1 MSVDDL
7 TLVLDRLAD
16 FDYQSNPTTKAE
28 LRNSLGQL
36 VAHYQSEIFLT
47 NDYDSSDGETLPLTK
62 GDIRGVYDHLAQQND
77 GLFVF

>member
-16 FDYQSNPTTKAE
+16 FDYESNPTTKAE

-36 VAHYQSEIFLT
+36 VAHYESEIFLT
-47 NDYDSSDGETLPLTK
+47 DDYNSNEGDTLPLTI
-62 GDIRGVYDHLAQQND
+62 GDIKSVYDHLVESNG
-77 GLFVF
+77 GLYVF